1 MEYNIFDSI
10 PDTNILNEILN
21 LHVAIFGDSDDLITK
36 MSSKSK
42 LLIITARDGE
52 RVVGYKMGYEITN
65 DKFYSWLGGVN
76 LLYRNQGIAA
86 SLMEMQHRY
95 LKNSGYNIVQ
105 TKTMNKWRGML
116 ILNIKNGFDIIETYT
131 DENGLHKIVLEK
143 NLQTFM
149 EEE

>member
-1 MEYNIFDSI
+1 
-10 PDTNILNEILN
+10 
-21 LHVAIFGDSDDLITK
+21 

-95 LKNSGYNIVQ
+95 LKTVVITLSRQ
-105 TKTMNKWRGML
+105 KR
-116 ILNIKNGFDIIETYT
+116 
-131 DENGLHKIVLEK
+131 
-143 NLQTFM
+143 
-149 EEE
+149 